1 MPLKGQTAG
10 KDDLDAAA
18 AWQVGTYEWWPK
30 EDRLTWSCGLV
41 RIYGLE
47 RTPAAEAGF
56 IELVHPEDRIRVEA
70 ETSDYLGSGALSYS
84 HSFRIVRPDGAVRL
98 ILDRGSI
105 ERDAVG
111 AVRVIRGLNVDVTDL
126 AHADLRPITL
136 EEGGAAEVFSRL
148 GEADQGARSQA
159 WHSPLSPEIVSRQV
173 EASRAAADS
182 DARLQEILE
191 AADTGTWD
199 WRVGAERPNWSP
211 PTFELFGLD
220 PAQGA
225 PSFAQWLDE
234 CVHPEDRA
242 RARRDLEAARALG
255 PGQEFALE
263 CRTVHPERG
272 VRWMATSG
280 RMTRDGADGAARLI
294 GLIADITERKATEE
308 GLRERNRQLDLL
320 GRTSQRLLSD
330 AGPESALLE
339 AIFSDIAGLLGVE
352 SFLYYRP
359 VEPRMLRL
367 ELAAGLT
374 EEERQRFATTRFGE
388 LLCGRVAETKA
399 RLIVEDLQQ
408 CPHPGAA
415 VLRRAGA
422 TSYAGFPLLAAG
434 KLLGTVCFLSHTL
447 THFRDGEVEVI
458 QSICDQIAIALE
470 RRRLQREL
478 EESEARQRL
487 VMDNTVAFA
496 GLVETDGTLVEA
508 NAPALAAGGL
518 GRDDVVGRKF
528 WDCYWWSHDPVECAR
543 LEEAVAGAAAGAVV
557 RYDAVVRMAG
567 DTRMTIDFMLSPLR
581 NAQGDVVAL
590 VSSGLDITERKQAE
604 AELRESRELLQT
616 VLSSTP
622 DLVWAK
628 DRDGRITLGNKAT
641 FDCLGGG
648 DPKRVLGHGANDLV
662 ADPAQAQAIRE
673 NDERVLR
680 HGEPVFVEESFT
692 QDGEERHF
700 QTLQAPLRDAAGAIV
715 GIVGVSRDITEKKR
729 AEQALAEATAL
740 LESLFENAPVGLG
753 VWDRDFRFARINREL
768 AALNGLPPEAHIGR
782 RPDEI
787 LPDLAGLDVV
797 YERWRQVL
805 DTGEPWRGVE
815 VSGVTPAQPDR
826 TRYWSEDFFPVRV
839 GDRNVAIA
847 AIVQETTER
856 KAAEEALRTARDSFR
871 HLVERSPFGIYAVDA
886 DFRLVLVSNGAQKV
900 FENVR
905 PLIGRDFAEVLRAI
919 WPEPFA
925 SEAIGHFRHTLAT
938 GVPFRAPGS
947 VEQRADSGETET
959 YDWRL
964 ERVTL
969 PDGRP
974 GVVCHFYDLSERQRH
989 EEHIQLLMRELNHRS
1004 KNMLGLIQAIAQHT
1018 ASTTPRDFVKHFG
1031 ERVRSLAAAQDLLV
1045 SNEWRSVP
1053 LLDLVRSQLFHFA
1066 DLIETRTTITGPPLS
1081 LTPAATQALGM
1092 ALHELAT
1099 NAVKYGAF
1107 STAAGRVAV
1116 TWTVQPDEA
1125 QEPRF
1130 TLAWTEEGGPP
1141 VVEPQRRGFGHTVT
1155 TRMVET
1161 SVGGE
1166 VRVDYAPRGFDWRLA
1181 CPLRNIIEGRSLGA
1195 SRDT

>member
-1 MPLKGQTAG
+1 MPLKGQTTA
-10 KDDLDAAA
+10 KDDLDVAA
-18 AWQVGTYEWWPK
+18 AWQVGTYEWWP
-30 EDRLTWSCGLV
+30 EPDRLVWSGGLV
-41 RIYGLE
+41 RLYGLDRAPE
-47 RTPAAEAGF
+47 AEAGF
-56 IELVHPEDRIRVEA
+56 IDHVHPEDRIRVEA
-70 ETSDYLGSGALSYS
+70 ETADYLGSGALSYS

-105 ERDAVG
+105 QRDAAG
-111 AVRVIRGLNVDVTDL
+111 AVGVIRGLNIDVTDY
-126 AHADLRPITL
+126 AHADLWPMARQ
-136 EEGGAAEVFSRL
+136 GDGAAKAVSR
-148 GEADQGARSQA
+148 
-159 WHSPLSPEIVSRQV
+159 LSPEIVSRQV
-173 EASRAAADS
+173 EASRAAAGS
-182 DARLQEILE
+182 DARLQDILE
-191 AADTGTWD
+191 AADTGTWE
-199 WRVGAERPNWSP
+199 WRVGAERPDWSP
-211 PTFELFGLD
+211 QTFRLFGLD

-225 PSFAQWLDE
+225 PPFPRWLEE

-242 RARRDLEAARALG
+242 RARHDLEAASALA

-263 CRTVHPERG
+263 CRTVHPEHG

-280 RMTRDGADGAARLI
+280 RMTRSGVDGAARLV
-294 GLIADITERKATEE
+294 GVIADITERKAAEDA
-308 GLRERNRQLDLL
+308 LRERNRQLDLL
-320 GRTSQRLLSD
+320 GRTSRRLLSD
-330 AGPESALLE
+330 AGPETALLE
-339 AIFSDIAGLLGVE
+339 AIFSDIAALLGVE

-359 VEPRMLRL
+359 IQPRMLRL
-367 ELAAGLT
+367 ELAAGVT
-374 EEERQRFATTRFGE
+374 EGERQQFATTRFGE
-388 LLCGRVAETKA
+388 LLCGRVAETEA

-408 CPHPGAA
+408 CRHPGAA

-422 TSYAGFPLLAAG
+422 TSYAGFPLLADG
-434 KLLGTVCFLSHTL
+434 KLLGTVCFLSQAL

-458 QSICDQIAIALE
+458 QAICDQIAITLE
-470 RRRLQREL
+470 RRRLQHRL

-487 VMDNTVAFA
+487 IMDNTVAFV
-496 GLVETDGTLVEA
+496 GILETDGTLAEA

-528 WDCYWWSHDPVECAR
+528 WDCYWWRHDAAECAR
-543 LEEAVAGAAAGAVV
+543 LEEAVARAAAGEVV

-581 NAQGDVVAL
+581 NADGDVIAL
-590 VSSGLDITERKQAE
+590 IPSALDVTERKQGE
-604 AELRESRELLQT
+604 AALRESRELLQT

-628 DRDGRITLGNKAT
+628 DREGRITLGNQAT
-641 FDCLGGG
+641 FDRLGGG
-648 DPKRVLGHGANDLV
+648 DPEGVLGKDALDLV
-662 ADPAQAQAIRE
+662 GDPAEAQAIRE
-673 NDERVLR
+673 NDARVLR

-692 QDGEERHF
+692 QGDEAYHF
-700 QTLQAPLRDAAGAIV
+700 QTLKAPLRDAAGETV

-729 AEQALAEATAL
+729 ADQALAEATAL

-768 AALNGLPPEAHIGR
+768 AAINGLPPEAHVGR

-787 LPDLAGLDVV
+787 LPDITGLDVV
-797 YERWRQVL
+797 YQQWRHVL

-815 VSGVTPAQPDR
+815 VTGATPAEPGR
-826 TRYWSEDFFPVRV
+826 TRHWSEDFFPVRV

-871 HLVERSPFGIYAVDA
+871 HLVERSPFGIYAIDA
-886 DFRLVLVSNGAQKV
+886 DFRLVLVSEGAEKL
-900 FENVR
+900 FEHVR
-905 PLIGRDFAEVLRAI
+905 PLIGRDFAEVLHTVWR
-919 WPEPFA
+919 EPFA
-925 SEAIGHFRHTLAT
+925 SKATGRFRQTLAT
-938 GVPFRAPGS
+938 GELFRASRS
-947 VEQRADSGETET
+947 VQQRADTGETET

-1004 KNMLGLIQAIAQHT
+1004 KNMLGLVQAIAHHT
-1018 ASTTPRDFVKHFG
+1018 ASTTPGDFVTRFG

-1045 SNEWRSVP
+1045 RNEWRAVP
-1053 LLDLVRSQLFHFA
+1053 LADLVRSQLSHFA
-1066 DLIETRTTITGPPLS
+1066 DLIQTRATITGPPLS
-1081 LTPAATQALGM
+1081 LNPAATQALGM

-1099 NAVKYGAF
+1099 NAAKYGAF

-1116 TWTVQPDEA
+1116 AWAVLPDEA

-1130 TLAWTEEGGPP
+1130 TVDWVEEGGPP
-1141 VVEPQRRGFGHTVT
+1141 VAPPQLRGFGHTVT

-1166 VRVDYAPRGFDWRLA
+1166 VSVDYAPGGLVWRLA
-1181 CPLRNIIEGRSLGA
+1181 CPLQNIIERRSRGA
-1195 SRDT
+1195 SRDS